1 MRKRG
6 FVIIEAVFVLAVFL
20 INFCAAA
27 ENESD
32 AIRIDN
38 AYKCLN
44 DKIANAASIG
54 LQDAIFDM
62 LALGA
67 KKQLDDKIRSEK
79 SSTENCWPKDGCKI
93 KETAQVLLAY
103 DRAGKDTEGIE
114 NWLLSKNASA
124 TELVWYLEIDIQN
137 KEVSTCTI
145 KYDGKSYNIKI
156 SDEQKI
162 SGNTGNCFSNA
173 KEGYMLKVSNNCFG
187 KEFEISC
194 DKNFVTSMIYEKS
207 SGGTI
212 FVPGKAESAAS
223 GGTTKAKVVSQCF
236 KTTGAGCDYE
246 GSLWAV
252 MALQKK
258 GLNIEAFMPYLY
270 AFADANKRF
279 FPSAFL
285 YILTGGDDQYNQII
299 SLQKQG
305 QFWDIIASPY
315 GKWYDSA
322 LALMALSKG
331 NSQEAEN
338 AKTYL
343 LSVQTPDG
351 CWNNNNIR
359 DTGFIL
365 YSAFTRGVT
374 RESGSGEVPKC
385 ESPFICTGLFECTNA
400 GGKQEYNYDCSSEG
414 AAKICCS
421 INVAMKTCS
430 EKGGILCGSGEQC
443 SGRVEAASDGSCCFG
458 VCETIPVQEETCSAA
473 GGTCKSMCEE
483 NEEEIEETCSSMSE
497 VCCKSKGSSLWIW
510 IIILIVLIALTI
522 VGIVYRAQLRLFWMK
537 NWPKI
542 KEKFTKKSAPSIPTQ
557 QPQARAPM
565 QAPQMQRAIPRPAY
579 PVRLG
584 QPATRASRDKEIEE
598 TLKKLK
604 EMGR

>member
-6 FVIIEAVFVLAVFL
+6 FIIAGVVLVLALFV

-27 ENESD
+27 ENENN
-32 AIRIDN
+32 AIKISN

-44 DKIANAASIG
+44 DKIASAASIG

-62 LALGA
+62 LALGS
-67 KKQLDDKIRSEK
+67 KKQLDDEIQSEK
-79 SSTENCWPKDGCKI
+79 SATENCWPKAGCKI

-103 DRAGKDTEGIE
+103 DRAGKNTEGIKS
-114 NWLLSKNASA
+114 WLLSKNSSA
-124 TELVWYLEIDIQN
+124 AELVWYLEIDIQN
-137 KEVSTCTI
+137 NEVSACSI
-145 KYDGKSYNIKI
+145 KYDDKSYNIKI
-156 SDEQKI
+156 EDSQKI
-162 SGNTGNCFSNA
+162 SGNAGNCFSIA

-246 GSLWAV
+246 GSLWAA
-252 MALQKK
+252 MALQKT
-258 GLNIEAFMPYLY
+258 GADIEPFMPYLY

-285 YILTGGDDQYNQII
+285 YILTGGDDQYNQIV

-305 QFWDIIASPY
+305 QFWDIAASPY

-322 LALMALSKG
+322 LALMALSKV

-338 AKTYL
+338 AKAYL

-365 YSAFTRGVT
+365 YSAFTRGVRT
-374 RESGSGEVPKC
+374 EAEELPKC
-385 ESPFICTGLFECTNA
+385 SPPFSCVGLFECTSA
-400 GGKQEYNYDCSSEG
+400 GGRQEYNYDCSSEG

-430 EKGGILCGSGEQC
+430 EKGGILCGNDEQC
-443 SGRVEAASDGSCCFG
+443 AGRSEAASDGSCCFG
-458 VCETIPVQEETCSAA
+458 VCEPIPVQKETCSAA
-473 GGTCKSMCEE
+473 GGTCKSICDE
-483 NEEEIEETCSSMSE
+483 NEEVMEETCSSMSE

-510 IIILIVLIALTI
+510 IIILSILIALTI
-522 VGIVYRAQLRLFWMK
+522 LGIVYRAQLRLFWIR
-537 NWPKI
+537 NWSKI
-542 KEKFTKKSAPSIPTQ
+542 KEKFMKKKAPTMAAQ
-557 QPQARAPM
+557 QVQARAPV
-565 QAPQMQRAIPRPAY
+565 QIPVMQRAIPRPAY
-579 PVRLG
+579 PIKPG
-584 QPATRASRDKEIEE
+584 QIATKASRDKEIEE
-598 TLKKLK
+598 TLRKLK
-604 EMGR
+604 EMSK